1 MWNEKNSTTH
11 SVVELCKYSLQY
23 GCLVLEAICKAKIC
37 FAKCGFASMRQ
48 AMHNFTL
55 NIKARKR
62 IKRDSRILRRRFVEK
77 RLKINL
83 YGNHLSDENF
93 LQVLS
98 EGSLCWMKIRPIRL
112 MSKDFQRMVVK
123 CERTCHFWPR
133 KTLNS
138 TLMFN
143 LVYAI
148 QNFTFQVGF
157 CWKNNATWR
166 IEFGKE
172 SIRKWFSTC

>member
-1 MWNEKNSTTH
+1 
-11 SVVELCKYSLQY
+11 
-23 GCLVLEAICKAKIC
+23 
-37 FAKCGFASMRQ
+37 MRQ

-98 EGSLCWMKIRPIRL
+98 EGSLC
-112 MSKDFQRMVVK
+112 
-123 CERTCHFWPR
+123 
-133 KTLNS
+133 
-138 TLMFN
+138 
-143 LVYAI
+143 
-148 QNFTFQVGF
+148 
-157 CWKNNATWR
+157 
-166 IEFGKE
+166 
-172 SIRKWFSTC
+172 